1 MLEVAVAWLTGSKSG
16 RGLTMSYRSLGGSLK
31 GQTRQYGILFPA
43 HFLIQ
48 MHERWSCKI
57 ALVDIFLW
65 LVCLGHRNGA
75 RGRSRPLERRGAGD
89 RYTAQ
94 RHQRI
99 TLTLNQSRLDCFT
112 SGLIAV
118 ARLTQGIRP
127 STALRPFAGERSFG
141 GMSNLHKT
149 DPAAAL
155 EQSMPAITICF

>member
-1 MLEVAVAWLTGSKSG
+1 MAHRQQV
-16 RGLTMSYRSLGGSLK
+16 RPRPLGGSLK

-127 STALRPFAGERSFG
+127 STALRPFAGQRSFG
-141 GMSNLHKT
+141 GMSDLH
-149 DPAAAL
+149 PIRRRHWSNPCL
-155 EQSMPAITICF
+155 QSQSASDNSLR